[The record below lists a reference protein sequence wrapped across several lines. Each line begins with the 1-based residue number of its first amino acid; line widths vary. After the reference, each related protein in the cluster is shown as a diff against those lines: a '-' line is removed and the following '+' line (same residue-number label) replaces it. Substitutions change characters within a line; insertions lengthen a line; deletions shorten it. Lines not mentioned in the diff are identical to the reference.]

1 MLPLWF
7 ISGVFIPTSS
17 LFPALRSVGKLF
29 PVEHLANALHVA
41 SVHSS
46 FATAIAPKDLLI
58 MAIWDV
64 GAAALAAWRFSWL
77 PSAAT
82 A

>member
-1 MLPLWF
+1 
-7 ISGVFIPTSS
+7 
-17 LFPALRSVGKLF
+17 
-29 PVEHLANALHVA
+29 VEHLANGLHAA
-41 SVHSS
+41 SIHSS
-46 FATAIAPKDLLI
+46 FGAAISVTDLLVL
-58 MAIWDV
+58 AAWGV